1 MVFAD
6 FPSRTP
12 FLSYGSQFSPV
23 LYLRKKFGFHSA
35 RTGSYCLARSV
46 ADCRRTSD
54 HTSLSFRTVSF
65 VLKRK
70 KYYPVSDHLASY
82 LNDFQRS
89 YEIPVVYEDLHRFSQ
104 LFPLFDRDG
113 NDTLWK
119 TVFYEPEIHEEL
131 SRKLVKIYSLLRTD
145 ALRVGDH
152 LYMERVDFCDFGNSR
167 PFRVRIVNQ
176 FNDNYDH
183 FYVKIADSSRIYGLE
198 LEHILSPNR
207 INYLVNG
214 DTLIEDHIAG
224 VPGDTFIADYFEREE
239 TNRIRVAK
247 EFVKFNER
255 CFVRLLGDM
264 RSYNYVVDIT
274 PDFEDAQY
282 RVRAID
288 FDQQSY
294 EGKKEMYLPQTFLE
308 NELVVQLCTKRLN
321 YQTMRQYQDE
331 ERTLIQRRVQIARV
345 RLGELWK
352 AMLVDEIAPEENV
365 LLLRD
370 GLNQY
375 HETNAFSECETM
387 GQLVKKNLEVSLAKT
402 ES

>member
-1 MVFAD
+1 M
-6 FPSRTP
+6 
-12 FLSYGSQFSPV
+12 
-23 LYLRKKFGFHSA
+23 
-35 RTGSYCLARSV
+35 
-46 ADCRRTSD
+46 
-54 HTSLSFRTVSF
+54 SF

-70 KYYPVSDHLASY
+70 KFYPVRAPLAEFLQKY
-82 LNDFQRS
+82 GRS

-119 TVFYEPEIHEEL
+119 TVYYEPEIHREL
-131 SRKLVKIYSLLRTD
+131 SQRLIQIYSLLRTND
-145 ALRVGDH
+145 IRVGDH
-152 LYMERVDFCDFGNSR
+152 LFMERVDFCDFGNSR

-183 FYVKIADSSRIYGLE
+183 FYVKIADASRIYGLE
-198 LEHILSPNR
+198 LEHVLSPNR
-207 INYLVNG
+207 INYLVYG

-224 VPGDTFIADYFEREE
+224 VPGDVFISEYFEREE
-239 TNRIRVAK
+239 TNPIRVAK

-255 CFVRLLGDM
+255 SFIRLLGDM

-308 NELVVQLCTKRLN
+308 NELVVRLCTDKLN

-331 ERTLIQRRVQIARV
+331 ERTLIQRRISASN
-345 RLGELWK
+345 RLNKLWDV
-352 AMLVDEIAPEENV
+352 LVDDEIAPEENV
-365 LLLRD
+365 ISLRE
-370 GLNQY
+370 GLNDY
-375 HETNAFSECETM
+375 HETNAFSECESM
-387 GQLVKKNLEVSLAKT
+387 GRLVQKNIEVSLRKT
-402 ES
+402 NT